1 MNRLFS
7 PILTGLVVLITAYPF
22 AWMFLSSFKTNREI
36 YQPGKML
43 PESFD
48 PFAYKL
54 LFSGELF
61 DFSSVLVRSL
71 LLAGGQAFFACLVT
85 AATGFAL
92 AKGRFR
98 GKSLLFWA
106 ALLIILYPKQ
116 AMSLALFEWMA
127 RLEITGNLYGLM
139 LSGVASGLG
148 VIFFTQVFRKVPD
161 ELIDLAKVEGQGPIF
176 CFFTLLPL
184 IFPALCTYGIL
195 HFFLCWQEHLLPLL
209 TLGSDQLTLPLA
221 LAKLGDSS
229 YHTPEA
235 VGLAAGVLAML
246 PLLLLF
252 CYFFR
257 RVRSALADWVVS

>member
-7 PILTGLVVLITAYPF
+7 PILTGLVLLITAYPF
-22 AWMFLSSFKTNREI
+22 VWMFLSSFKTNREI

-61 DFSSVLVRSL
+61 DFTAVLVRSL
-71 LLAGGQAFFACLVT
+71 LLAGGQAIFACLVT

-98 GKSLLFWA
+98 GKTLLFWA

-161 ELIDLAKVEGQGPIF
+161 ELIDLAKVEGQSP
-176 CFFTLLPL
+176 
-184 IFPALCTYGIL
+184 
-195 HFFLCWQEHLLPLL
+195 FFLLFHPAPLNFSSLVHLWNPPLFSLLAGTFTALTDPRNGSTYLAPCPGQIGRFHLPY
-209 TLGSDQLTLPLA
+209 TRSGGISGWSTSH
-221 LAKLGDSS
+221 DSS
-229 YHTPEA
+229 F
-235 VGLAAGVLAML
+235 LAFW
-246 PLLLLF
+246 LLF
-252 CYFFR
+252 
-257 RVRSALADWVVS
+257 